1 MNQDISYPYPISAP
15 IPNATHSH
23 YTEKSRLSLLRSSDD
38 EPISDT
44 DQHHHLHQ
52 ASQPNSHSEKVLMM
66 VPSGQSDSGSTG
78 RSAHD
83 DGYGTE
89 SGSNQ
94 KVHTVSSDSSNSDYE
109 VNVPSLIGEKESK
122 ICVIWDDDT
131 TPYEPAKYKIHSN
144 MSRARS
150 VSHV

>member
-52 ASQPNSHSEKVLMM
+52 ASQPNSHSEKGKIKAILQRTLEYTSSFVVLKPMS
-66 VPSGQSDSGSTG
+66 PDF
-78 RSAHD
+78 
-83 DGYGTE
+83 
-89 SGSNQ
+89 
-94 KVHTVSSDSSNSDYE
+94 VSRHFIRANY
-109 VNVPSLIGEKESK
+109 
-122 ICVIWDDDT
+122 WDN
-131 TPYEPAKYKIHSN
+131 I
-144 MSRARS
+144 SRFTKK
-150 VSHV
+150 